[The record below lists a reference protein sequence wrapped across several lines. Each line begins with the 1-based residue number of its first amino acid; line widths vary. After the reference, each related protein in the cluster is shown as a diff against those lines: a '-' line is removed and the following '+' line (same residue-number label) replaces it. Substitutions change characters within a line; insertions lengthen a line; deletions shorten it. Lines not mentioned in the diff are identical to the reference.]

1 VFTGEDSW
9 AEKDLESWIRTGKA
23 KYGAGDVVGPISL
36 VVAGEISGDDTQ
48 EDEEAARARVVV
60 VGDADFASNELIG
73 SYQNRDLFVNAVN
86 WLVDDTDQIAI
97 RPPISRASRFVMTG
111 DSFMRIQLLSL
122 FVIPELIAVTG
133 VLSWW
138 MRRKRPVH

>member
-1 VFTGEDSW
+1 
-9 AEKDLESWIRTGKA
+9 LETWTRTGKA
-23 KYGAGDVVGPISL
+23 KFGEGDVVGPVSL
-36 VVAGEISGDDTQ
+36 VVAGEFASDGADAG
-48 EDEEAARARVVV
+48 EDGEAAARARLVV

-97 RPPISRASRFVMTG
+97 RPPISRASRFAMTG
-111 DSFMRIQLLSL
+111 ETFMRIQLLSL

-133 VLSWW
+133 VLAWW